1 MKKIKGQMS
10 ESFLL
15 GSMLAIVGGFLD
27 AYTYLLRGGVF
38 ANAQTG
44 NMVLLGVSA
53 VEGHFLKA
61 LYYLSPIGAFA
72 LGVVAAEAVRYRFRN
87 HPRIHWRQIVVAA
100 EFFLLLGAAFVPQ
113 GDFDVAVNIAVSFMC
128 AMQVESFRK
137 VNGNAFASTMCTG
150 NLRSAT
156 ERLWRYHLTGDQ
168 SERDR
173 GVQYLL
179 IILFFI
185 VGAAAGSWLSG
196 LWGVKAVLF
205 CCVLLAVAFGVMFV
219 KEDVPGIEEERKK
232 G

>member
-1 MKKIKGQMS
+1 
-10 ESFLL
+10 
-15 GSMLAIVGGFLD
+15 
-27 AYTYLLRGGVF
+27 
-38 ANAQTG
+38 
-44 NMVLLGVSA
+44 
-53 VEGHFLKA
+53 
-61 LYYLSPIGAFA
+61 
-72 LGVVAAEAVRYRFRN
+72 
-87 HPRIHWRQIVVAA
+87 
-100 EFFLLLGAAFVPQ
+100 
-113 GDFDVAVNIAVSFMC
+113 MC
-128 AMQVESFRK
+128 IRD
-137 VNGNAFASTMCTG
+137 
-150 NLRSAT
+150 R
-156 ERLWRYHLTGDQ
+156 

>member
-1 MKKIKGQMS
+1 M
-10 ESFLL
+10 
-15 GSMLAIVGGFLD
+15 
-27 AYTYLLRGGVF
+27 
-38 ANAQTG
+38 
-44 NMVLLGVSA
+44 
-53 VEGHFLKA
+53 
-61 LYYLSPIGAFA
+61 
-72 LGVVAAEAVRYRFRN
+72 
-87 HPRIHWRQIVVAA
+87 
-100 EFFLLLGAAFVPQ
+100 PQ
-113 GDFDVAVNIAVSFMC
+113 GYFDVAVNIAVSFMC

-150 NLRSAT
+150 NFRSAT